1 MKLRIREHE
10 IVLVSL
16 ITIFGVLLYSIQS
29 FRLSAAEIQLI
40 YATPFEVNGNSFN
53 YYLNIIVPQLT
64 QILFPFLCYLIIYR
78 KITPLVSSMY
88 SSSSKGSK
96 LKKALAVLALLT
108 LIGILLFI
116 VGWVTIYYASP
127 RTVADGVFRL
137 MPITNERLIAR
148 HLLFTSSGM
157 IAMSMF
163 LLYLIYLIYFVCREI
178 LVYAISKVGPRKTY
192 VVLIC
197 NQVTAFLFTFILIIF
212 FLTIFEA
219 IQNVDVYLVMIL
231 SIFILFMIN
240 TYWLFP
246 SKGDNSF
253 LNPKVI
259 GGLVLSTISAMIP
272 MLFFAQDI
280 GLRPVNLLIAWLV
293 LLLLVTPITWIIFQQ
308 RKDKILQLR
317 GVQKVLEKSKADLQ
331 FLKSQINPHFLFN
344 ALNTLY
350 GTALKEKSESTAEG
364 IQKLGDMMRF
374 MLHENHQDQI
384 SLSKEIKYLKNY
396 LSLQKLRT
404 QTSSEIVIEE
414 RIDEQCSD
422 QQIAPMLLIPFVE
435 NAFKHGISLQKK
447 SWIRIKLQC
456 NENRILF
463 EVCNSIHLHREN
475 DPEKQK
481 SGIGLQNV
489 QERLKLL
496 YPGRHELT
504 FGVWGNEFNARLNI
518 QFKNGNHA

>member
-16 ITIFGVLLYSIQS
+16 ITLFGVLLYSIQS
-29 FRLSAAEIQLI
+29 FKLSTADIQLI
-40 YATPFEVNGNSFN
+40 YAVPFENNGNSFN
-53 YYLNIIVPQLT
+53 YYLNILLPQFT
-64 QILFPFLCYLIIYR
+64 QVLFPFLCYLFIYW

-88 SSSSKGSK
+88 STTSKGSK
-96 LKKALAVLALLT
+96 RLKALVIFALLI
-108 LIGILLFI
+108 LIGALLI
-116 VGWVTIYYASP
+116 VIGWVTIYYASP
-127 RTVADGVFRL
+127 RSLTDGVFRL
-137 MPITNERLIAR
+137 MAISNEKFIAR
-148 HLLFTSSGM
+148 HLLFTNSG
-157 IAMSMF
+157 IADISMF
-163 LLYLIYLIYFVCREI
+163 LLYIPYLIYFGCREI
-178 LVYAISKVGPRKTY
+178 FIYIISRLGSRKPY
-192 VVLIC
+192 VVLIS
-197 NQVTAFLFTFILIIF
+197 NQATTFLFTFILIIF
-212 FLTIFEA
+212 FLSIFDV
-219 IQNVDVYLVMIL
+219 IQNVAVYLVMIL
-231 SIFILFMIN
+231 SVFILYMIN

-246 SKGDNSF
+246 LKGARSF
-253 LNPKVI
+253 LSFKVI
-259 GGLVLSTISAMIP
+259 GGLVLSTIVAMAP
-272 MLFFAQDI
+272 MVLMAQNI
-280 GLRPVNLLIAWLV
+280 GLRPINLINTWLILLIIA
-293 LLLLVTPITWIIFQQ
+293 TPITWVLYEQ

-374 MLHENHQDQI
+374 MLHENHQDEI
-384 SLSKEIKYLKNY
+384 SLGKEIEYLKNY

-404 QTSSEIVIEE
+404 QTSPEIIIEE
-414 RIDEQCSD
+414 HIDQQCSD

-456 NENRILF
+456 NENHILF
-463 EVCNSIHLHREN
+463 EVCNSIHIDREN
-475 DPEKQK
+475 DPEKEK

-496 YPGRHELT
+496 YEGKHELT
-504 FGVWGNEFNARLNI
+504 FGARGNEFNARLSI
-518 QFKNGNHA
+518 QL